1 MIPDRM
7 QPDSAHCGPVAI
19 AHALGIKAA
28 QVMVDWP
35 DKWTDHRT
43 DRKWWLWPID
53 TPWNHKKY
61 LERAGLQML
70 PIPHNNYPV
79 NSIVLLHNVNA
90 GRNPITQFICGL
102 IYQHWVRVLL
112 CDDQQVIVD
121 YGTDD
126 QPLKTYDK
134 ASFDRLVDGAWPRCV
149 YQIGGAA

>member
-1 MIPDRM
+1 M

-53 TPWNHKKY
+53 TPWNHRKY
-61 LERAGLQML
+61 LAKIGRSSVEIAGDRF
-70 PIPHNNYPV
+70 PE
-79 NSIVLLHNVNA
+79 NSIVLIHNVNA

-102 IYQHWVRVLL
+102 IYQHWCRVIS
-112 CDDQQVIVD
+112 DIGDIITVD
-121 YGTDD
+121 FGTID
-126 QPLKTYDK
+126 QPTRQYDR
-134 ASFDRLVDGAWPRCV
+134 ASFMRLVDGAWPRCV
-149 YQIGGAA
+149 YQIGGKIR